1 MGDSHCG
8 GRSAQSG
15 RESSRDIECN
25 QRSREVPVRITEW
38 GRTTP
43 VTLRLDSKHVASS
56 HRIIPGLL
64 LDKQSQNTGISP
76 RKISMQ
82 RVAPSSWCGRKVTAH
97 RG

>member
-1 MGDSHCG
+1 M
-8 GRSAQSG
+8 
-15 RESSRDIECN
+15 
-25 QRSREVPVRITEW
+25 
-38 GRTTP
+38 P

-82 RVAPSSWCGRKVTAH
+82 RVAPSSWWIWLYGGPEEPATSQVRILCH
-97 RG
+97 R